1 VAGRL
6 GVVWGERDVKPI
18 KIAFWSGLCCLLAGG
33 ALLAFAFTT
42 GARQTDSAPAVYSVL
57 TLLALLLASGGG
69 FMALCT
75 GPVLLATLLASP
87 RADRKKG

>member
-1 VAGRL
+1 
-6 GVVWGERDVKPI
+6 VKPI

-42 GARQTDSAPAVYSVL
+42 GAPQTDSARAAYSVL

-75 GPVLLATLLASP
+75 GPVLLATLLALP
-87 RADRKKG
+87 RAARKQKK